1 MMRRRSFAVST
12 PVSALRALLG
22 VAAIAAT
29 LLGVCAP
36 ANAGAQ
42 TQQLVPGKSIAAVA
56 DRVAHGLVTGPDRSI
71 AAAYQVAD
79 QNLPLGAVQIA
90 PAGTP
95 FVSPTYVGVPV
106 AISVDGKLARTVVA
120 GYRIT
125 TYVSTA
131 VAAHDLAPGAVL
143 TQDDLA
149 VARVAS
155 NGRPAIGIGSL
166 VGRKLNGA
174 TAKGAPLYVEQTVP
188 DTVVKAGQAAV
199 LVIRDGNV
207 ALTADV
213 IARTGGAIGDTVTVF
228 NPQTQKA
235 IAAVVTGPNRVEL
248 VLPGASPQ

>member
-1 MMRRRSFAVST
+1 MFTR
-12 PVSALRALLG
+12 RALAL
-22 VAAIAAT
+22 AAA
-29 LLGVCAP
+29 LLTGSLCGPFGVCAR
-36 ANAGAQ
+36 AAAAAETQ
-42 TQQLVPGKSIAAVA
+42 TVSGKSIAAVA
-56 DRVAHGLVTGPDRSI
+56 DRIAHELVTGPDRSV

-79 QNLPLGAVQIA
+79 QSLPLGAVEIA

-106 AISVDGKLARTVVA
+106 AIRVGGKIARTVVA
-120 GYRIT
+120 GYRVT
-125 TYVSTA
+125 TYVRTA

-143 TQDDLA
+143 SEDDLA
-149 VARVAS
+149 LARVAS
-155 NGRPAIGIGSL
+155 NGRPVVGIGSL
-166 VGRKLNGA
+166 VGRKLNSA
-174 TAKGAPLYVEQTVP
+174 TSKGAPLYVEQTVP
-188 DTVVKAGQAAV
+188 DTVVKPGQAAV

-228 NPQTQKA
+228 NPQTQRA